1 MAQEKREMSYSR
13 FNGKSWN
20 FQTMDWTFYQKMK
33 ALTGTTKEMNEER
46 FRSLITALIEDAYE
60 NNVGGIRD
68 AFFHACTRNRQWW
81 IGTEPKE
88 NMNVNCNYVMDKRNT
103 GVSICCK
110 GSNLF
115 TAMTFGNFGYTIKL
129 IC

>member
-13 FNGKSWN
+13 FNGKCWN

-33 ALTGTTKEMNEER
+33 ALTGTTKEINEER

-68 AFFHACTRNRQWW
+68 AFFHAYT
-81 IGTEPKE
+81 KE
-88 NMNVNCNYVMDKRNT
+88 
-103 GVSICCK
+103 
-110 GSNLF
+110 
-115 TAMTFGNFGYTIKL
+115 
-129 IC
+129 